1 MRFWEKFQ
9 PELLNQKVCRLLLS
23 VHKKC
28 SRLAVLGELG
38 RYPVMIPAIKLCLK
52 YQYQIEHSDKTSLIY
67 KVVQDMKGYSEL
79 DCWYNRMDKI
89 KKLFNIRRLYG
100 KPEKV
105 GKSIDKILRS
115 KFDRFFLD
123 EINQSKIGSDGC
135 DHNKLRLYKTFKGS
149 FATEPYITNICNRNQ
164 RAWLSRFRTSA
175 HRLRIE
181 TGRHTSPVTP
191 LSQRICKY
199 CDSGQCDTE
208 QHAILEC
215 SLFNLKRQCF
225 FARVTALNPTFLN
238 LTTEQQLKTILCP
251 ATTKLAKCV
260 SKFLGIISD
269 TRNEIDL
276 GLPISHVQQYILHK
290 SQLNS

>member
-1 MRFWEKFQ
+1 M
-9 PELLNQKVCRLLLS
+9 
-23 VHKKC
+23 
-28 SRLAVLGELG
+28 LGELG
-38 RYPVMIPAIKLCLK
+38 RYPVMLPAIKLCLK

-123 EINQSKIGSDGC
+123 EINQSKIGPDGC